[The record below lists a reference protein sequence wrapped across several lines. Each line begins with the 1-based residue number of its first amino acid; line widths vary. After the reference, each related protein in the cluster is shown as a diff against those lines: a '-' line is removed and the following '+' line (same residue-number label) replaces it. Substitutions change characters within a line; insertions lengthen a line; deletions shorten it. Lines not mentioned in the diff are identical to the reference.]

1 MGFKDS
7 FTEKRTP
14 HTRLF
19 IVKELVRAG
28 KVSATRTS
36 QEDAVEQLEFIPPP
50 LPEMINVILALAESH
65 FVKSMTAYADNT
77 RWMDVYKTQ
86 YNGFSVYLKF
96 EVLELESISEPGKVV
111 KDRVLIVSFKEASK

>member
-1 MGFKDS
+1 VSYKNS
-7 FTEKRTP
+7 FSEKKTA

-36 QEDAVEQLEFIPPP
+36 QDDAVDQLDFVPPP
-50 LPEMINVILALAESH
+50 LPEMIDVILALAESN
-65 FVKSMTAYADNT
+65 FVKSMTAYADTT
-77 RWMDVYKTQ
+77 RWMDVYKTS
-86 YNGFSVYLKF
+86 YNEFEIYIKI
-96 EVLELESISEPGKVV
+96 EVLELESLEAPGKVI

>member
-1 MGFKDS
+1 MSYKNS
-7 FTEKRTP
+7 FSEKKTA

-36 QEDAVEQLEFIPPP
+36 QDDAVDQLDFVPPP
-50 LPEMINVILALAESH
+50 LPEMIDVILALAESN
-65 FVKSMTAYADNT
+65 FVKSMTAYADTT
-77 RWMDVYKTQ
+77 RWMDVYKTS
-86 YNGFSVYLKF
+86 YNEFEIYIKI
-96 EVLELESISEPGKVV
+96 EVLELESLEAPGKVI